1 MPFIQRLY
9 EACKVSFS
17 PNGPVSDEAL
27 ERVRVLLDTIRP
39 SDVGLEQEAQL
50 ARAWKGSAHGT
61 NGKKGRNGSHLPPI
75 RYLHL
80 HECDS
85 FYIGIFCMPPSSIIP
100 LHNHPGM
107 TVLSK
112 LLYGSLY
119 VRSLDWLDVPGPA
132 DLSRARPAKV
142 VKDCQMTAPCDTTI
156 LYPTRGGNLHSFK
169 ALTPCAIFD
178 ILSPPYSSEDGRHCS
193 YLWKSSMKGFS
204 GILESSRIKTSE
216 VAWLEE
222 FQPPDNFV
230 VRRGLYKGPIIR
242 A

>member
-132 DLSRARPAKV
+132 DLSRGMLFCLLQIFLVPNNIENI
-142 VKDCQMTAPCDTTI
+142 TALFTN
-156 LYPTRGGNLHSFK
+156 YNQS
-169 ALTPCAIFD
+169 
-178 ILSPPYSSEDGRHCS
+178 
-193 YLWKSSMKGFS
+193 
-204 GILESSRIKTSE
+204 
-216 VAWLEE
+216 
-222 FQPPDNFV
+222 
-230 VRRGLYKGPIIR
+230 
-242 A
+242 